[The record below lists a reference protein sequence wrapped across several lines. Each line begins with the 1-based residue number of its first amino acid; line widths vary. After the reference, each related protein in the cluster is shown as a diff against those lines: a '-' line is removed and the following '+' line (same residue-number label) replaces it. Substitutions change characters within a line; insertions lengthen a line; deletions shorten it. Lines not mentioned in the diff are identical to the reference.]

1 VHSCPQ
7 KRVLL
12 TDVVALLSAL
22 GCNVSCP
29 HFVKPD
35 LSWIYAQSNLAFM
48 TTYIWVFCQKS
59 NFTCESIIGGA
70 GQGYMSFYY
79 DQEKIFVIVF
89 YNGSFWV
96 ETETIDGYLSMGEFV
111 RVFSL
116 DKNPSAP

>member
-1 VHSCPQ
+1 
-7 KRVLL
+7 
-12 TDVVALLSAL
+12 
-22 GCNVSCP
+22 
-29 HFVKPD
+29 
-35 LSWIYAQSNLAFM
+35 
-48 TTYIWVFCQKS
+48 
-59 NFTCESIIGGA
+59 
-70 GQGYMSFYY
+70 MSFYY